1 MEKRKFWEKLF
12 PKRKDFFQ
20 MLANQTS
27 KVEEGLMALVDFM
40 EKPDTGN
47 VNRVNQLEEEAD
59 ELRRILIDELNRTFV
74 TPIDREDIFTLSR
87 ACDDIMDYAKS
98 TVEEMRLF
106 EITPNIYMKK
116 MVEALHNAAK
126 DINCS
131 VKNLQVYPGV
141 CAEHLVRT
149 KKAENFVEHKYRE
162 ALVDLFKTN
171 DVIQIMKTR
180 EIYRHL
186 SNAADR
192 AAEAADIIS
201 DILVKNT

>member
-1 MEKRKFWEKLF
+1 MGNRNFLEKLF

-87 ACDDIMDYAKS
+87 ACS
-98 TVEEMRLF
+98 
-106 EITPNIYMKK
+106 
-116 MVEALHNAAK
+116 
-126 DINCS
+126 
-131 VKNLQVYPGV
+131 
-141 CAEHLVRT
+141 
-149 KKAENFVEHKYRE
+149 
-162 ALVDLFKTN
+162 
-171 DVIQIMKTR
+171 
-180 EIYRHL
+180 
-186 SNAADR
+186 R
-192 AAEAADIIS
+192 AAASTCWPASASSIS
-201 DILVKNT
+201 PPPWPARPRP